1 MCSTRKIIIMLLL
14 LMMGMMLVNCFL
26 FWSTQL
32 NLNIDKSKVT
42 MDSTPKLVSSQPVTQ
57 WGGGGYHKIFTYGTG
72 AEATNKSGCSATFI
86 CGSTMSGLLAPPHF

>member
-1 MCSTRKIIIMLLL
+1 MLLL

-57 WGGGGYHKIFTYGTG
+57 WGGEGITKYSRTVLVRKQQIRVG
-72 AEATNKSGCSATFI
+72 AVLHLFVVVQ
-86 CGSTMSGLLAPPHF
+86 